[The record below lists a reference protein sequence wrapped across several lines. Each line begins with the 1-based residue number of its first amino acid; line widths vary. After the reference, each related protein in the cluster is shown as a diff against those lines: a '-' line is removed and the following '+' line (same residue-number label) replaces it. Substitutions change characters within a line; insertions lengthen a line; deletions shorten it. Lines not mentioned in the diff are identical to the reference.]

1 MVEGGGRTLQAQPA
15 GKVAAAVL
23 GHPSLGGPTLVMLF
37 KCIWL
42 CGCHSSWKPP
52 SLSCPDFNFGSEM
65 AMVWGQKGWELQR
78 SLRSDL
84 VLGYQ
89 HFRPPL

>member
-1 MVEGGGRTLQAQPA
+1 MEGGRRTLQARPA
-15 GKVAAAVL
+15 GKGAVAVL

-42 CGCHSSWKPP
+42 CGCHLSWKTP